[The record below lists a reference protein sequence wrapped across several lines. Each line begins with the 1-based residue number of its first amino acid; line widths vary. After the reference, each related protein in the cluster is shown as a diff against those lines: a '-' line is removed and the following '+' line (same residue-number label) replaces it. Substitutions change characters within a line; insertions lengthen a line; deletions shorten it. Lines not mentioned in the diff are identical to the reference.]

1 MAVTVTADRPS
12 SVRVTLAPL
21 RKVSLP
27 SDDQFERLIGLV
39 LARWPQLRP
48 RAGEDWHG
56 FVVQFRAAFR
66 RVRYLGRQS
75 KLDTLRG
82 LGWWTDDCCS
92 WLRDHPPSV
101 VSISGNA
108 FTAAILAQGNVAH
121 TVGDNYPYDLAFGLL
136 FAGGEVA
143 SEDQWREVLATGRL
157 LEPSPSPFPATTP
170 SPAHVQQLA
179 VGWVRK

>member
-1 MAVTVTADRPS
+1 MVDVIVERPES
-12 SVRVTLAPL
+12 SVQVTLAPL

-27 SDDQFERLIGLV
+27 SDDEFEKLIGIV
-39 LARWPQLRP
+39 LERWPMLHA
-48 RAGEDWHG
+48 AGEDWHR
-56 FVVQFRAAFR
+56 FIVQFRAAFR
-66 RVRYLGRQS
+66 RVRYLSRQS

-82 LGWWTDDCCS
+82 LGWWTDEAAQ

-108 FTAAILAQGNVAH
+108 FTAAVLAQGNVAH
-121 TVGDNYPYDLAFGLL
+121 TVGHNYPFDLSFGLL

-157 LEPSPSPFPATTP
+157 LEPSPSPYSAAPT
-170 SPAHVQQLA
+170 SPVRVQQLA
-179 VGWVRK
+179 VGWRR